1 MAAYQVVAADRL
13 RRRLIAKALATL
25 LSGFGACLALASVS
39 GFALSAKACENPR
52 MSSSIDIRGLSA
64 EERLALLGDLWD
76 SLAPEEIPLTEAQ
89 RTELDRR
96 LDDLE
101 ADSDLGIPWEE
112 VLRRI
117 RGRSK

>member
-1 MAAYQVVAADRL
+1 M
-13 RRRLIAKALATL
+13 
-25 LSGFGACLALASVS
+25 
-39 GFALSAKACENPR
+39 N
-52 MSSSIDIRGLSA
+52 SSIDIRGLTA

-76 SLAPEEIPLTEAQ
+76 SLAPEDIPLTEAQ

-101 ADSDLGIPWEE
+101 ADGDLGIPWEE

>member
-1 MAAYQVVAADRL
+1 
-13 RRRLIAKALATL
+13 
-25 LSGFGACLALASVS
+25 
-39 GFALSAKACENPR
+39 
-52 MSSSIDIRGLSA
+52 MSSSIDIKGLTA

>member
-1 MAAYQVVAADRL
+1 
-13 RRRLIAKALATL
+13 
-25 LSGFGACLALASVS
+25 
-39 GFALSAKACENPR
+39 
-52 MSSSIDIRGLSA
+52 MSSSIDIRGLTA

-76 SLAPEEIPLTEAQ
+76 SLAPEDIPLTEAQ

-96 LDDLE
+96 LDELE

>member
-1 MAAYQVVAADRL
+1 
-13 RRRLIAKALATL
+13 
-25 LSGFGACLALASVS
+25 
-39 GFALSAKACENPR
+39 
-52 MSSSIDIRGLSA
+52 MSSSIDIRGLTA
-64 EERLALLGDLWD
+64 EERLALLSDIWD
-76 SLAPEEIPLTEAQ
+76 SLAPEEVPLTEAQ